1 MLARSTTL
9 TGAPVAV
16 DAAIDY
22 VRDEV
27 MPAVTR
33 MEGCLG
39 FSLVVDREGG
49 RCIATSSWTSQT
61 AMTASDDLL
70 APHRAHAGRL
80 LAGTAL
86 VEEWDVALMHR
97 DHASMDGAACRITW
111 AKCSDVDAL
120 VEAFGSRMLPVL
132 DHSAGFCSTSMFV
145 DRWRGRACITV
156 TFDSRRALAATR
168 TQAEQNRLVLTE
180 LADVAF
186 EEVVE
191 FELVLAHLRVPEL
204 V

>member
-1 MLARSTTL
+1 
-9 TGAPVAV
+9 
-16 DAAIDY
+16 
-22 VRDEV
+22 

-39 FSLVVDREGG
+39 FSLVVERQGG
-49 RCIATSSWTSQT
+49 RCIATSSWTSQE
-61 AMTASDDLL
+61 AMTRSDDLM
-70 APHRAHAGRL
+70 APHRAYAGRML
-80 LAGTAL
+80 GGRAL

-111 AKCSDVDAL
+111 AKCSDVHTL

-132 DHSAGFCSTSMFV
+132 DRSEGFCSTSIFV
-145 DRWRGRACITV
+145 DKWAGRACITV

-168 TQAEQNRLVLTE
+168 ARAEQNRLVLTE

-186 EEVVE
+186 EEVLE